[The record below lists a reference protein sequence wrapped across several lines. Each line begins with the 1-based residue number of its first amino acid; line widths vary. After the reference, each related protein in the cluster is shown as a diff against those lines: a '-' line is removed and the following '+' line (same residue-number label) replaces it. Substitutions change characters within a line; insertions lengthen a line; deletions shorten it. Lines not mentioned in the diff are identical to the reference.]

1 MSTQNKS
8 DYSIDLLW
16 YMEMVETEEQ
26 VKKDVVRAFQ
36 REFGTSFILAC
47 WADKLQAMKE
57 LEQTTMYDRN
67 LRGLISYAK
76 SEEET
81 KKQAEGKFDLDLSLQ
96 FWREKE
102 ARWSRM
108 NELRHERERKAQAEI
123 EAQREERRKAKQAQ
137 VEARMAEISR
147 QWDKPKTP
155 PKDQSAD
162 KRAEYAQKI
171 MFKEQEMDDLGQLE
185 RNFENRN
192 DKFISNTNRFF
203 EEFEETFHEGSS
215 YSSQQS
221 HWQQSVVQEAYH
233 HMKSLAEQQN
243 DTMKN

>member
-1 MSTQNKS
+1 MSIENNS
-8 DYSIDLLW
+8 DYPFYLLW
-16 YMEMVETEEQ
+16 VIELTETEDKIQKIVTGYQSEYGS
-26 VKKDVVRAFQ
+26 AL
-36 REFGTSFILAC
+36 IMAC
-47 WADKLQAMKE
+47 WSDKLQVLEEFKE
-57 LEQTTMYDRN
+57 GTTYDPI
-67 LRGLISYAK
+67 LRGTIAYAK
-76 SEEET
+76 NEEEA
-81 KKQAEGKFDLDLSLQ
+81 KERAEGKFDLDLSLQ
-96 FWREKE
+96 FWREKT

-137 VEARMAEISR
+137 LEARMAEISR
-147 QWDKPKTP
+147 QLDKPKTP

-171 MFKEQEMDDLGQLE
+171 LFKEQEIDDLGQLE

-203 EEFEETFHEGSS
+203 EEFEESFHEGSS